1 MAQASSQWQQLVNL
15 ISELWDPKEVQ
26 QFLKPLTRLRWRK
39 QTGHLVVLGMAV
51 AILLWNW
58 QLLLATGAGIV
69 AMLAMYFM
77 QQWDWRRIFQQWHR
91 FFRGTNQA
99 VAISVATG
107 GMTSLLTYLTVSIW
121 LSTEDHWIATG
132 ATQGIIA
139 LQTMGIFAT
148 LCLLVWHF
156 LTHKSSEAELSLN
169 QLIVNLTDA
178 DPLKRLISV
187 RQLTSLIRKNYGQRE
202 QQEAIADYFHLMWS
216 REPEPLVR
224 EALLEG
230 LETLGE
236 TKQLGQGISPLSI
249 PFSPKPVSNH
259 IPWMMENNGSTE
271 ATPSWQRQNLD

>member
-15 ISELWDPKEVQ
+15 ISELWDPEEVQ

-39 QTGHLVVLGMAV
+39 QSGPLVVFGMAV

-69 AMLAMYFM
+69 AMLAMYLM
-77 QQWDWRRIFQQWHR
+77 QQWDWRRILHQWRR
-91 FFRGTNQA
+91 FYKLELRGTNQA
-99 VAISVATG
+99 MAIAVASG
-107 GMTSLLTYLTVSIW
+107 GMTSLLTYLAVSMW
-121 LSTEDHWIATG
+121 LSTENHWMATG
-132 ATQGIIA
+132 MI

-148 LCLLVWHF
+148 LCLLVWQF

-187 RQLTSLIRKNYGQRE
+187 RQLTSLIRKNHGQRE
-202 QQEAIADYFHLMWS
+202 QQDAIADYFNLMWG
-216 REPEPLVR
+216 RETEPLVR

-249 PFSPKPVSNH
+249 PFSPKPGSNQ
-259 IPWMMENNGSTE
+259 IPWVMEHNESTA
-271 ATPSWQRQNLD
+271 ATPSGQRQNLD

>member
-1 MAQASSQWQQLVNL
+1 VAQASSQWQQLVNL
-15 ISELWDPKEVQ
+15 ISELWDPEEVQ

-39 QTGHLVVLGMAV
+39 QSGPLVVFGMAV

-69 AMLAMYFM
+69 AMLAMYLM
-77 QQWDWRRIFQQWHR
+77 QQWDWRRILHQWRR
-91 FFRGTNQA
+91 FYKLELRGTNQA
-99 VAISVATG
+99 MAIAVASG
-107 GMTSLLTYLTVSIW
+107 GMTSLLTYLAVSMW
-121 LSTEDHWIATG
+121 LSTENHWMATG
-132 ATQGIIA
+132 MI

-148 LCLLVWHF
+148 LCLLVWQF

-187 RQLTSLIRKNYGQRE
+187 RQLTSLIRKNHGQRE
-202 QQEAIADYFHLMWS
+202 QQDAIADYFNLMWG
-216 REPEPLVR
+216 RETEPLVR

-249 PFSPKPVSNH
+249 PFSPKPGSNQ
-259 IPWMMENNGSTE
+259 IPWVMEHNESTA
-271 ATPSWQRQNLD
+271 ATPSGQRQNLD

>member
-15 ISELWDPKEVQ
+15 ISELWDPEEVQ

-39 QTGHLVVLGMAV
+39 QTGPLVVFGMAV

-69 AMLAMYFM
+69 AMLAMYLM
-77 QQWDWRRIFQQWHR
+77 QQWDWRRILHQWRR
-91 FFRGTNQA
+91 FYKLEFRGTNQA
-99 VAISVATG
+99 MAIAVAIG
-107 GMTSLLTYLTVSIW
+107 GMTSLLTYLAVSMW
-121 LSTEDHWIATG
+121 LSTENHWMATG
-132 ATQGIIA
+132 MI

-148 LCLLVWHF
+148 FCLLVWQF

-187 RQLTSLIRKNYGQRE
+187 RQLTRLIRNNHGQRE

-216 REPEPLVR
+216 RETEPLVR

-259 IPWMMENNGSTE
+259 IPWVMEHNEST
-271 ATPSWQRQNLD
+271 AANPSWQRPNLD

>member
-1 MAQASSQWQQLVNL
+1 VAQASSQWQQLVNL
-15 ISELWDPKEVQ
+15 ISELWDPEEVQ

-39 QTGHLVVLGMAV
+39 QTGPLVVLGMAL

-58 QLLLATGAGIV
+58 QLLLATGAGIT
-69 AMLAMYFM
+69 AMLGMYLM
-77 QQWDWRRIFQQWHR
+77 QQWDWRRIFPQWRR

-99 VAISVATG
+99 VAIAVAIG
-107 GMTSLLTYLTVSIW
+107 GMTSLLTYLAVSIW
-121 LSTEDHWIATG
+121 LSTENHWMATG
-132 ATQGIIA
+132 MI

-148 LCLLVWHF
+148 LCLLVWQF

-187 RQLTSLIRKNYGQRE
+187 RQLTSLIRNNHGQRE
-202 QQEAIADYFHLMWS
+202 QQEAIADYFNLMWG
-216 REPEPLVR
+216 RETEPLVR

-236 TKQLGQGISPLSI
+236 TKKLGQGIPPLSI
-249 PFSPKPVSNH
+249 SFSPKPVSNQ
-259 IPWMMENNGSTE
+259 IPWVMEHNESTA
-271 ATPSWQRQNLD
+271 ATPSGQRQNLD

>member
-15 ISELWDPKEVQ
+15 MEDLLNPEGFEQLLQRLIR
-26 QFLKPLTRLRWRK
+26 LKWRK

-58 QLLLATGAGIV
+58 QLLLATGTGMV
-69 AMLAMYFM
+69 AMLAMYVM
-77 QQWDWRRIFQQWHR
+77 QQWDWPRIMQRWRR

-99 VAISVATG
+99 VAIAVTTG
-107 GMTSLLTYLTVSIW
+107 GITSLVTYLAVSIW
-121 LSTEDHWIATG
+121 LSTENHWLATG
-132 ATQGIIA
+132 AI

-148 LCLLVWHF
+148 LCLLVWQF
-156 LTHKSSEAELSLN
+156 LRHKSNQVEISLN

-187 RQLTSLIRKNYGQRE
+187 RQLTSLIKKNHSQRE
-202 QQEAIADYFHLMWS
+202 QAEALADYFNLMWG
-216 REPEPLVR
+216 RETEPLIR

-236 TKQLGQGISPLSI
+236 AKQLGQGISPLSI
-249 PFSPKPVSNH
+249 PFSPKSVSHH
-259 IPWMMENNGSTE
+259 IPAVMSNNEST
-271 ATPSWQRQNLD
+271 AAKPSGHPRIKNLD

>member
-1 MAQASSQWQQLVNL
+1 VAQASSQWQQLVNL
-15 ISELWDPKEVQ
+15 ISELWDPEEVQ

-39 QTGHLVVLGMAV
+39 QTGPLVVFGMAV

-69 AMLAMYFM
+69 AMLGMYLM
-77 QQWDWRRIFQQWHR
+77 QQWDWRRILHQWRR
-91 FFRGTNQA
+91 FYKLELRGTNQA
-99 VAISVATG
+99 MAIAVAIG
-107 GMTSLLTYLTVSIW
+107 GMTSLLTYLAVSMW
-121 LSTEDHWIATG
+121 LSTENHWMATG
-132 ATQGIIA
+132 MI

-148 LCLLVWHF
+148 LCLLVWQF

-187 RQLTSLIRKNYGQRE
+187 RQLTSLIRNNHGQRE
-202 QQEAIADYFHLMWS
+202 QQEAIADYFNLMWG
-216 REPEPLVR
+216 RETEPLVR

-236 TKQLGQGISPLSI
+236 TKKLGQGISPLSI
-249 PFSPKPVSNH
+249 PFSPKPVSNQ
-259 IPWMMENNGSTE
+259 IPWVMEHNEST
-271 ATPSWQRQNLD
+271 AANPSGQRQI